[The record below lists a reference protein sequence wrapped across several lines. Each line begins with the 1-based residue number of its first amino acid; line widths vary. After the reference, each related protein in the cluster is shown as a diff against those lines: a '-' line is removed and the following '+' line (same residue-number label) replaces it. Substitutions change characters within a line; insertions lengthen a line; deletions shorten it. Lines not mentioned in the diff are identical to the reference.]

1 MNTQSVLS
9 IAPLRVSFMGGGTD
23 ISSFYEKYDGCVVST
38 AINKY
43 VYVHIKRHDV
53 LFQERY
59 RISYSEVEHTNERNT
74 IQNSIVRGCLE
85 FLSIDEPLQI
95 SISSDLPAKSGLGS
109 SSSFTV
115 ALLNGLHKLYGRDV
129 SRVQLAEEACDVEI
143 KILNSPIGKQDQY
156 AASFGGLNYFEFS
169 NDYPIRIEPLNLS
182 KSNEK
187 LLCDNLLLIWTGLTR
202 EANTILKDQL
212 KKAEVNFDQL
222 IQLTE
227 LTKKFKHLL
236 GKSTIAINE
245 LGSVIYEGWK
255 IKQTLSKQI
264 TTNDVFKITD
274 ELDKIGCTSY
284 KLLGA
289 GGGGFILAAFDFK
302 HYTELLRNLDWK
314 TFPLAIDHQGARI
327 VSIN

>member
-1 MNTQSVLS
+1 
-9 IAPLRVSFMGGGTD
+9 MGGGTD
-23 ISSFYEKYDGCVVST
+23 ISSFYEKHDGCVVST

-59 RISYSEVEHTNERNT
+59 RISYSEVEHTNKRNN

-85 FLSIDEPLQI
+85 LLLIDEPLQI

-129 SRVQLAEEACDVEI
+129 SRVQLAEEACEVEI
-143 KILNSPIGKQDQY
+143 NILNSPIGKQDQY

-169 NDYPIRIEPLNLS
+169 NNHPIRIEPLNLS
-182 KSNEK
+182 KINEK
-187 LLCDNLLLIWTGLTR
+187 LLCEKMLLVWTGLSR
-202 EANTILKDQL
+202 EANEILKDQL
-212 KKAEVNFDQL
+212 KNAEVNLEYL

-227 LTKKFKHLL
+227 LTKKFKLL
-236 GKSTIAINE
+236 LSDSLIDINKI
-245 LGSVIYEGWK
+245 GSVISDGWK
-255 IKQTLSKQI
+255 IKQTLSNQI
-264 TTNDVFKITD
+264 TTNEVFEITD
-274 ELDKIGCTSY
+274 ELDKMGCNSY

-289 GGGGFILAAFDFK
+289 GGGGFILAVIDFK
-302 HYTELLRNLDWK
+302 NYMDRIKNLDWR
-314 TFPLAIDHQGARI
+314 TFPLTIDHQGARI